1 MWKKILPVLCGFMT
15 LINAVRLGSLLSQPE
30 PLALA
35 GQGQGFRLGQQ
46 GAQAYGVD
54 EGHEPAQDGQDLF
67 PHRGSLLTAPD

>member
-35 GQGQGFRLGQQ
+35 GQGLVTLFWLGLTVLCLRFFR
-46 GAQAYGVD
+46 D
-54 EGHEPAQDGQDLF
+54 EHKKKN
-67 PHRGSLLTAPD
+67 S